1 MHPPLGYVINFFDIV
16 AILIA
21 TNPITHIAF
30 DLLFERRDFI
40 EYFKYL
46 IIGIWTLLRG
56 FFNSHDKVKA
66 DHLFKPI
73 LLVN

>member
-40 EYFKYL
+40 EYF
-46 IIGIWTLLRG
+46 
-56 FFNSHDKVKA
+56 
-66 DHLFKPI
+66 
-73 LLVN
+73 